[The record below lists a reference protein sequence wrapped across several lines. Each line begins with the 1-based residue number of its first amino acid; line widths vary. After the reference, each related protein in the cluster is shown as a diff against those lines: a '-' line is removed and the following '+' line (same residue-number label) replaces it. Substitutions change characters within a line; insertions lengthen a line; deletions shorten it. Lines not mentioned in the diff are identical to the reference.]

1 MATLRTAI
9 VALLFAAFN
18 AAGAEYPSK
27 PIHIIVPYPPGG
39 TADIFA
45 RYVGDRLTTVWG
57 QPVIVENR
65 AGAGGNIGSDLVAKS
80 PPDGYTLLLGTS
92 GSNAVNPSL
101 YKNMPYD
108 AWKELTIIAPV
119 AQTDNVLV
127 VHAGSPAKS
136 VKDLITLGKSK
147 PDKLSFASSGNGSV
161 LHLSG
166 VLLGQRAGMEMM
178 HVPYKGTPPALVDVM
193 TGRVDMMIANGPSVV
208 QDVKAGKLLALAVT
222 GSTRSAALPDVP
234 TMMEAGVPDFNL
246 TSWFAVMGPTGMPP
260 EVAGK
265 LNVEVTRIVQ
275 RKETAE
281 FFQRMG
287 AEPFLLDLGASNAFF
302 LAELKKWG
310 ELVKASGAKV
320 D

>member
-1 MATLRTAI
+1 MRTAI
-9 VALLFAAFN
+9 IALLFAALN
-18 AAGAEYPSK
+18 AVGAEYPSK
-27 PIHIIVPYPPGG
+27 TIHIIVPYPPGG

-45 RYVGDRLTTVWG
+45 RYVGDRLTAVWG

-65 AGAGGNIGSDLVAKS
+65 AGAGGNIGSDAVAKS

-101 YKNMPYD
+101 YKNMPYN
-108 AWKELTIIAPV
+108 AWKDLTIIAPV

-127 VHAGSPAKS
+127 VQAGSPAKS
-136 VKDLITLGKSK
+136 VKDLIALGKSK
-147 PDKLSFASSGNGSV
+147 PGQLSFASSGTGSV

-166 VLLGQRAGMEMM
+166 VLLAQRAGIEMM
-178 HVPYKGTPPALVDVM
+178 HVPYKGTPPALIDVM

-208 QDVKAGKLLALAVT
+208 QDVKTGKLLALAVT
-222 GSTRSAALPDVP
+222 GTSRSAALPDVP
-234 TMMEAGVPDFNL
+234 TMMEAGVPDFDL

-260 EVAGK
+260 EVAGR
-265 LNVEVTRIVQ
+265 LNHEITRIVK
-275 RKETAE
+275 RKETAD
-281 FFQRMG
+281 FFQPMG
-287 AEPFLLDLGASNAFF
+287 AVPFVLDLGASNAFF

-310 ELVKASGAKV
+310 DLVKASGARA